1 MVGLRA
7 TYTLINPKAHKDLS
21 LMPTIQDEQAAI
33 VAKFNQLPDWNAR
46 YKYIIDL
53 GKQLPSLPDEH
64 KTEDNIVRG
73 CQSQVWMV
81 ADEQDGMVIFT
92 ADSDAL
98 IVKGLIALIL
108 QVYSGQPPEAIL
120 ANPPEFINQIDMG
133 KHLSMQRSNG
143 LAAMVKQIQMYA
155 LGYKVKLAQQAN

>member
-1 MVGLRA
+1 
-7 TYTLINPKAHKDLS
+7 
-21 LMPTIQDEQAAI
+21 MPTIPDQQAAI
-33 VAKFNQLPDWNAR
+33 VTQFNALPDWDAR

-53 GKQLPSLPDEH
+53 GKQLPSLPDAD
-64 KTEDNIVRG
+64 KNDDNIVRG

-81 ADEQDGMVIFT
+81 ASEDGGKVYFK

-98 IVKGLIALIL
+98 IVRGLVALIL

-155 LGYKVKLAQQAN
+155 LGYKVKLAQQP

>member
-1 MVGLRA
+1 
-7 TYTLINPKAHKDLS
+7 
-21 LMPTIQDEQAAI
+21 MPTIAEQQHAI
-33 VAKFNQLPDWNAR
+33 VNQFNALPDWDT
-46 YKYIIDL
+46 KYAHIIDL
-53 GKQLPSLPDEH
+53 GKKLPPLDESH

-81 ADEQDGMVIFT
+81 SELDGDKVIFK

-108 QVYSGQPPEAIL
+108 SVYSGQTPADIL
-120 ANPPEFINQIDMG
+120 ANPPSFLEDIDMG

-155 LGYKVKLAQQAN
+155 LAYKVKLGQ

>member
-1 MVGLRA
+1 
-7 TYTLINPKAHKDLS
+7 
-21 LMPTIQDEQAAI
+21 MPTIQEQQQAI
-33 VAKFNQLPDWNAR
+33 VEQFAQLPDWDAR

-53 GKQLPSLPDEH
+53 GKQLPGVEDAH
-64 KTEDNIVRG
+64 KTDDNIVRG

-81 ADEQDGMVIFT
+81 ADESDGKVIFK

-98 IVKGLIALIL
+98 IVRGLIALIV
-108 QVYSGQPPEAIL
+108 QVYSGQSPEDIL
-120 ANPPEFINQIDMG
+120 AHPPEFINQIDMG

-155 LGYKVKLAQQAN
+155 LGYKVKLAQQA